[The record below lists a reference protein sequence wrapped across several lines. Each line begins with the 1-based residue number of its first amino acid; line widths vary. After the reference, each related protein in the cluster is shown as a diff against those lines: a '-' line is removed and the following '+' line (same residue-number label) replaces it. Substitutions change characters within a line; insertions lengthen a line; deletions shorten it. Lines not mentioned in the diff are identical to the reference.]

1 MREHCLQVEAGE
13 LVEVLAGGA
22 GWLYGQV
29 AGHPERAGYFPENR
43 ANWLGATADNEQEAA
58 RTQQGVLVKVVQDFA
73 PGSPGDKEEE
83 VAFADSCLA
92 LAQGDVVEVAASG
105 GGWVYGRVVGAPDR
119 HGYFPETRVS
129 WLGRPVARSEPT
141 SPHLNQDEYAA
152 LREAAAA
159 AVDHPEATPDGAPRT
174 TIVQDR
180 TAMWCPVRRRIFN
193 RLSCSHHRLAST
205 RSRFPSATG
214 AFTPC
219 RVSPARKSLAQESE
233 QEMKR
238 IILTISGKVGAADGS
253 DLWNQLAKVMRAADA
268 NIEVCG
274 GTFVQMSDKGK
285 TSEARH
291 GKTWRYRFQWNL
303 RDFAF
308 CSGASIDE
316 APTDAQP
323 SAGFHS
329 QLELA
334 RTSRERALYR
344 PKLKYSRSISL
355 FLSALKTSQFG
366 IDRPGQLAKITET
379 LTRFGVSV
387 SNLRVQ
393 SGCADS
399 SKGDFLPSP
408 SGGPL
413 AENRIRIRFDNSSMD
428 TADRLRKDIQTV
440 GEELGYAVTCL
451 TLDSHAQFGAFQPSY
466 LLQRR
471 AFVVCYLMEMRKQ
484 AKVRLRRPIPLK
496 GMATK
501 RRQMSVPAATKVALI
516 CDLVPLMPCA
526 LVAALQP
533 ASLRNTSFLFCC
545 CGQGTRTFNEA

>member
-1 MREHCLQVEAGE
+1 
-13 LVEVLAGGA
+13 
-22 GWLYGQV
+22 
-29 AGHPERAGYFPENR
+29 
-43 ANWLGATADNEQEAA
+43 
-58 RTQQGVLVKVVQDFA
+58 
-73 PGSPGDKEEE
+73 
-83 VAFADSCLA
+83 
-92 LAQGDVVEVAASG
+92 
-105 GGWVYGRVVGAPDR
+105 
-119 HGYFPETRVS
+119 
-129 WLGRPVARSEPT
+129 
-141 SPHLNQDEYAA
+141 
-152 LREAAAA
+152 
-159 AVDHPEATPDGAPRT
+159 
-174 TIVQDR
+174 
-180 TAMWCPVRRRIFN
+180 MWCRVRRRIFN

-219 RVSPARKSLAQESE
+219 RVSPARKGLVQESDE
-233 QEMKR
+233 EMKR
-238 IILTISGKVGAADGS
+238 VILTISGKVGAADGS
-253 DLWNQLAKVMRAADA
+253 DLWNQLAKVMSAADA

-285 TSEARH
+285 TSEGESFSVSAF
-291 GKTWRYRFQWNL
+291 GAYILPAGLSESDDKTHLGCTMFVKAIL
-303 RDFAF
+303 
-308 CSGASIDE
+308 
-316 APTDAQP
+316 P
-323 SAGFHS
+323 SARVPALTKLLQTHS
-329 QLELA
+329 PAQVFTASLSSPEPP
-334 RTSRERALYR
+334 ERGH
-344 PKLKYSRSISL
+344 SIEDCFNSL
-355 FLSALKTSQFG
+355 HSHEQTGTIYLFG

-393 SGCADS
+393 SGGADS

-496 GMATK
+496 RE
-501 RRQMSVPAATKVALI
+501 RR
-516 CDLVPLMPCA
+516 
-526 LVAALQP
+526 
-533 ASLRNTSFLFCC
+533 RGTS
-545 CGQGTRTFNEA
+545 AP